1 MRLKDKVALVLGGT
15 SGIGKATAKAYAKE
29 GAKVVVSGRD
39 EEDGNRIVEEIKEN
53 EGEALFLK
61 VDITDY
67 SEVKEAIDKIVETY
81 GTLDILYNGAGI
93 HDDYQNALEL
103 EEEEYDKLMDV
114 NLKGPYLAVKAALP
128 VFLDKGKGTI
138 INVGSQGTFVAG
150 PGGSAYVTSKHALEG
165 FTKQLAFDFGEKGIK
180 ANLLAPGYVE
190 TPMTEG
196 SDEERLKDIP
206 AKRAAKPEEIAK
218 LAVFLASDESD
229 YMHGSSVLMDGGWN
243 IGR

>member
-1 MRLKDKVALVLGGT
+1 MRLKDKIALVIGGT
-15 SGIGKATAKAYAKE
+15 SGIGEATAKAYAKE
-29 GAKVVVSGRD
+29 GAKVGVSGRD
-39 EEDGNRIVEEIKEN
+39 EKDGNRIVEEIKEAG
-53 EGEALFLK
+53 GEALFLK
-61 VDITDY
+61 LDVTQF
-67 SEVKEAIDKIVETY
+67 SEVKDVLDTLIETY

-93 HDDYQNALEL
+93 HDEYQNALEL
-103 EEEEYDKLMDV
+103 DEETYDQLMAV

-128 VFLDKGKGTI
+128 TFLEKGKGTI
-138 INVGSQGTFVAG
+138 INVGSQGSFVAG

-196 SDEERLKDIP
+196 SEEERLKDIP